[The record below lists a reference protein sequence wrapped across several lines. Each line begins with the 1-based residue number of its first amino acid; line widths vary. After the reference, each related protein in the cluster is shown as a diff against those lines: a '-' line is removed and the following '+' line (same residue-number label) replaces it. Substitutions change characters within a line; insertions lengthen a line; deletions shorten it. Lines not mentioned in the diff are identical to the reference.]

1 MRKKREKLSFWRG
14 AILIICM
21 CSVLFGTACGKSA
34 NNLEKYPVGDITPI
48 DEIRSAITPGDT
60 PLIVYDDAPYLSEI
74 TFNAEVGEGC
84 ILEAWDGEVWRIL
97 YSDWQSIPG
106 AVTFQYTLKDGVLTD
121 VNLENLAA
129 FGTGNYRI
137 LAHGSG
143 ENAWGETTDD
153 QLFYRRDIRIL
164 SAVELEEGRS
174 LADLLDVSETIYW
187 GFLQQEGTNVDLPW
201 EDFKELGME
210 ALSCSCVG
218 RMGRDVGAADPASRD
233 FHFCLILDHNTIVHI
248 YNESGVTA
256 EGVSYNAVCAVNGL
270 EEYLLL
276 SVGEEWWEKVLDYPE
291 K

>member
-1 MRKKREKLSFWRG
+1 MGKRREKLLYKCRMVS
-14 AILIICM
+14 AICICL
-21 CSVLFGTACGKSA
+21 VLFAASCGKAA
-34 NNLEKYPVGDITPI
+34 NKLENYPVGNITPI

-74 TFNAEVGEGC
+74 TFNTKVGEGC
-84 ILEAWDGEVWRIL
+84 ILEVWDGEVWRIL

-106 AVTFQYTLKDGVLTD
+106 AVTFQYTLNDGVWTD

-129 FGTGNYRI
+129 FGPGSYRI

-143 ENAWGETTDD
+143 ENAWGEATDD

-164 SAVELEEGRS
+164 SAMDFEEGRS

-187 GFLQQEGTNVDLPW
+187 GFLQQGGTNVEIPW
-201 EDFKELGME
+201 EDFHELGME
-210 ALSCSCVG
+210 ALSFSCVG
-218 RMGRDVGAADPASRD
+218 RIAQEEGADDPASRD

-248 YNESGVTA
+248 YNASGTTA
-256 EGVSYNAVCAVNGL
+256 EGVSYNAICSVNGL
-270 EEYLLL
+270 GEYLLL
-276 SVGEEWWEKVLDYPE
+276 SVDGEWLEKVSRDLE

>member
-1 MRKKREKLSFWRG
+1 MGKRREKMLYKCGMVS
-14 AILIICM
+14 AVCICL
-21 CSVLFGTACGKSA
+21 VLFGTACGKSA
-34 NNLEKYPVGDITPI
+34 NKLENYPVGNITPI
-48 DEIRSAITPGDT
+48 DEIRSAITPSDT

-74 TFNAEVGEGC
+74 TFSTEVGEGC
-84 ILEAWDGEVWRIL
+84 ILEVWDGEVWRIL
-97 YSDWQSIPG
+97 YSDWQSIPN
-106 AVTFQYTLKDGVLTD
+106 AVTFQYKLKDGVLTD

-129 FGTGNYRI
+129 FGPGRYRI
-137 LAHGSG
+137 LAHGLG
-143 ENAWGETTDD
+143 ESKWGEATDA

-164 SAVELEEGRS
+164 SAVDFEEGRP

-210 ALSCSCVG
+210 VLSCSCVG

-248 YNESGVTA
+248 YNASGTTA
-256 EGVSYNAVCAVNGL
+256 EGVSYNAICAVNGL
-270 EEYLLL
+270 EEDLLL
-276 SVGEEWWEKVLDYPE
+276 SVDGEWWEKVLEYPE